1 MQAVNDRGHG
11 GHQSGVSAVSCPLFP
26 TADKLQVLQSSTKF
40 GSEAR
45 EALFALRPGVAYL
58 NHGSYGAALRLSSE
72 VAAWYRLR
80 QEEQNVMFMEGVALK
95 GLVQAVSAVASLV
108 QASPLDVVPVTN
120 ATTAVNCVLQ
130 SLTLRPGDLILLTNL
145 TYPAVRSA
153 AVRAAAAAGAGI
165 LELQLGLAQML
176 QPDLVLDVLDAA
188 LRSVSEAGD
197 QDSLWEGAVNRVWS
211 MSVGPRPGW
220 SVVFGLLTRL
230 VSAVWA
236 EGRRVLERWTWT
248 WRGRSGGRPGSRV
261 RLAIFDHV
269 VSFPPVVMPIAGL
282 AWRCRQDCIPV
293 LVDGAH
299 AACSLPHLDIPALGV
314 HYYTSN
320 LHKWACCPK
329 GTAFL
334 WVHPRAQQ
342 GLLLLV
348 TSHGYGLGFRGEFLW
363 QGTQD
368 VAGWLAVPA
377 ALTVLGALGL
387 ERVAQH
393 NNSLVQ
399 EGAEMLLQ
407 AWHKTKLSA
416 AATLR
421 TRTYAQAAT
430 GGAATPSYHTAAGAA
445 AAARASSA
453 AAPSQIATPDE
464 KDETTEVTGAGEL
477 PLLLG
482 GDGKGGLAAMLVVR
496 LPHLSGVD
504 PTPAAAAALHDWL
517 QGCCSIEVPV
527 VCYTSTLWVRISAQ
541 IYNTR
546 AEYLRLAEAVLAYPA
561 ALKTLVNQ

>member
-1 MQAVNDRGHG
+1 MARSNRALTVCVAATFFVAHIAVISYVIKRRKQRILPGRQFTVDLHPAANYRANNPLWLMQAVNDRGHG

-58 NHGSYGAALRLSSE
+58 NHGSYGAALRFGRIFPQSI
-72 VAAWYRLR
+72 
-80 QEEQNVMFMEGVALK
+80 K
-95 GLVQAVSAVASLV
+95 CDGLVLV
-108 QASPLDVVPVTN
+108 TRFRRMLGDQGTFLGALPLDVVPVTN
-120 ATTAVNCVLQ
+120 ATTAVNCVLR
-130 SLTLRPGDLILLTNL
+130 SLSLRPGDLILLTNL
-145 TYPAVRSA
+145 TYPAVKSA

-165 LELQLGLAQML
+165 LEIQLGLAEML
-176 QPDLVLDVLDAA
+176 QPDLVLGILDKA
-188 LRSVSEAGD
+188 LKSVREERTGEV
-197 QDSLWEGAVNRVWS
+197 EGK
-211 MSVGPRPGW
+211 
-220 SVVFGLLTRL
+220 
-230 VSAVWA
+230 
-236 EGRRVLERWTWT
+236 
-248 WRGRSGGRPGSRV
+248 SGGRPESRV

-269 VSFPPVVMPIAGL
+269 VSFPPVVMPIAEL

-299 AACSLPHLDIPALGV
+299 AACSLPVLDIPALGV

-334 WVHPRAQQ
+334 WVHPCAQQ
-342 GLLLLV
+342 GLLPLV
-348 TSHGYGLGFRGEFLW
+348 TSHGYGLGFCGEFLW

-377 ALTVLGALGL
+377 ALTVLKTLGL
-387 ERVAQH
+387 EGVAQH

-399 EGAEMLLQ
+399 EGAELLIQ
-407 AWHKTKLSA
+407 AWHKTNLSA
-416 AATLR
+416 AATLQP
-421 TRTYAQAAT
+421 RTYAQAAS
-430 GGAATPSYHTAAGAA
+430 GGAVRPSYYTAAGAA

-453 AAPSQIATPDE
+453 AAPSQLATPGGN
-464 KDETTEVTGAGEL
+464 KTTEVTGEL

-496 LPHLSGVD
+496 VPHLSGVD

-517 QGCCSIEVPV
+517 QGSCSIEVLLPRA
-527 VCYTSTLWVRISAQ
+527 STR
-541 IYNTR
+541 
-546 AEYLRLAEAVLAYPA
+546 
-561 ALKTLVNQ
+561 